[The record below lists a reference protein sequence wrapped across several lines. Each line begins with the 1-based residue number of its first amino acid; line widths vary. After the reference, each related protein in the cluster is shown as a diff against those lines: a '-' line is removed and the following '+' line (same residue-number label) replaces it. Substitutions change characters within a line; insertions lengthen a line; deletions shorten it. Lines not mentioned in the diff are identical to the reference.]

1 MKFSFNAFRAAAAIA
16 ELTLL
21 PLLLLLLPLALPQP
35 SIAEIDSQTD
45 RLTFKQHFCI
55 ERI

>member
-16 ELTLL
+16 ELTL
-21 PLLLLLLPLALPQP
+21 PLLLLPLALPQP